1 MKVIKLAEEI
11 QKRSDSLIR
20 DGKKIGFV
28 PTMGFLH
35 EGHLKLLKECRK
47 KCDDLILSIFVNP
60 TQFSADEDLE
70 AYPSDLKKDLE
81 LAEKCGV
88 DAVFT
93 PTKDSLYPENYETY
107 VTLESLPHHL
117 CGLSRPIHFRGVA
130 TIVTKLFNIVKPQVA
145 AFGEKDFQQL
155 SIIRR
160 MVKDLNFDIEIIG
173 VPIVRE
179 DDGLAMSSR
188 NSYLS
193 VSQRKT
199 ALILSKAIEL
209 TKKAVSEGKIS
220 VKELSDDME
229 DLINSKPETDI
240 DYITFSNPDTLN
252 PVTEITEETLL
263 ALAVKVGET
272 RLIDNC
278 VLRP

>member
-1 MKVIKLAEEI
+1 
-11 QKRSDSLIR
+11 
-20 DGKKIGFV
+20 
-28 PTMGFLH
+28 MGFLH

-60 TQFSADEDLE
+60 TQFSADEDLD

-81 LAEKCGV
+81 LAKKCGV

-93 PTKDSLYPENYETY
+93 PTKDSLYSENYETY
-107 VTLESLPHHL
+107 VTLENLPHHL

-179 DDGLAMSSR
+179 EDGLAMSSR

-193 VSQRKT
+193 DSQRKT

-278 VLRP
+278 VLKP

>member
-278 VLRP
+278 VLKP